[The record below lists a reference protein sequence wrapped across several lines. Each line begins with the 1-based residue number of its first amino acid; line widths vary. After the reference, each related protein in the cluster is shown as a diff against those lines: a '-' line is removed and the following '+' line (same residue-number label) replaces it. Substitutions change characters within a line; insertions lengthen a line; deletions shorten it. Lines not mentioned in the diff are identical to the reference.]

1 MITIDS
7 ASGEIQIPKI
17 KDYQELMNKIQ
28 EVLKINDKLFNC
40 LYFSFIDE
48 EDQER
53 TRLIPQIYDDFLN
66 QESPMVSIG
75 FLENLDN
82 NILDELKDVIDKNKK
97 RFKKEKQ
104 ELLLNNNNNKNNE
117 IENDD
122 NFNIIIDDDNKK
134 KENVIV
140 LNSNENDDDDD
151 NKKEDKIVL
160 NNNNNDNN
168 NNKKEDEII
177 EIVAEE
183 DKINKINI
191 KKENDLDFKKR
202 DSSSFNLFSHDS
214 KEINY
219 NNNNN
224 NNNNNN
230 EKEKINLN
238 NKDNEEIKL
247 NVLEYSDNSEDN
259 IESFGLKISQNLES
273 DKKHMI
279 IKEQKNKEEKEE
291 KEENEENE
299 FENNVKNI
307 IESNIDNI
315 KNDILKSIIVE
326 KSKIQKSKN
335 NTQHYGIKCNICG
348 ICPIVGIR
356 YKCLECNDYDLC
368 ENCEE
373 SMGHE
378 HPLLKLKKVF
388 QQFKN

>member
-17 KDYQELMNKIQ
+17 NDFQELMNKIK
-28 EVLKINDKLFNC
+28 EVLQINDKLFNC

-66 QESPMVSIG
+66 QESPTVSIG

-82 NILDELKDVIDKNKK
+82 NILDNLKEVIDKNKK
-97 RFKKEKQ
+97 RFKKEKE
-104 ELLLNNNNNKNNE
+104 ELILNNNKDNDIKNN
-117 IENDD
+117 D
-122 NFNIIIDDDNKK
+122 NFNLIKDDD
-134 KENVIV
+134 
-140 LNSNENDDDDD
+140 ENDN
-151 NKKEDKIVL
+151 NKKEDVIVL

-168 NNKKEDEII
+168 DLNNKKKDEII
-177 EIVAEE
+177 EIEADEGQINE
-183 DKINKINI
+183 IDINK
-191 KKENDLDFKKR
+191 DLELKKR
-202 DSSSFNLFSHDS
+202 DSSNFNLFPHDS

-219 NNNNN
+219 DNNNNN
-224 NNNNNN
+224 NNNNNHDN

-238 NKDNEEIKL
+238 NKDNEEI
-247 NVLEYSDNSEDN
+247 VLKAIEDSDNSEDN
-259 IESFGLKISQNLES
+259 IEAFGLKISKNIES

-279 IKEQKNKEEKEE
+279 IKEQKNIEEKDE
-291 KEENEENE
+291 KEKNEENE

-307 IESNIDNI
+307 IESNINNI
-315 KNDILKSIIVE
+315 KNDILKTIIVE
-326 KSKIQKSKN
+326 KSKIQKSNN
-335 NTQHYGIKCNICG
+335 NTRHDNIKCNICG
-348 ICPIVGIR
+348 VCPIVGIR
-356 YKCLECNDYDLC
+356 YKCFECYDYDLC

-373 SMGHE
+373 SIGHE